1 MGLLVGTPALGY
13 LEYLWLQGHRSAK
26 VVGRRGAA
34 NQRRA
39 DCTLI
44 NSMSFK
50 EREVTS
56 TAAHEMYGISL
67 YSNGRVI
74 TRI

>member
-1 MGLLVGTPALGY
+1 MGIPSLGY
-13 LEYLWLQGHRSAK
+13 HKYLWLQEHRSAE

-39 DCTLI
+39 DCSLI

-50 EREVTS
+50 ELEVTS
-56 TAAHEMYGISL
+56 TPAHEMYGIRL
-67 YSNGRVI
+67 YSNERVI